1 MTTTPLDQEA
11 QRISDDFE
19 ASFLSVPL
27 AQQIANCD
35 HYELAP
41 LFRRVIPDH
50 QPMLEAGCGSG
61 RWVAWA
67 VQQGW
72 ASIGIDWSEALCAQA
87 RKTIPGGVFHAA
99 DMRAM
104 PVEANSI
111 GCILS
116 LGAVE
121 HASEGPAASLREYLR
136 VLRPD
141 GLALITVPY
150 LSPMRRIV
158 RGLKA
163 PLRRVLEAVKGDG
176 ASSASRRA
184 VNATTNPRGRS
195 TTCGTERGGV
205 SSNTCSPPRRS
216 SRKSAPPV
224 SSTTTP
230 TPTSTTRASCT
241 PSVPSPVDTT
251 TSPAASASTRSAAS
265 FAPFYPPPSPATC
278 SSSSPANRNNSAWF
292 VVPTPS

>member
-163 PLRRVLEAVKGDG
+163 PLRRVLEAVRGDG

-184 VNATTNPRGRS
+184 VNATTNPAWAVDYLRDGTRWSFFQYLFTPAQIIAEIRAAGFVVDDAYADFHDEGVLHTFGAIAGGYDHVAGRVRLNPL
-195 TTCGTERGGV
+195 GRLL
-205 SSNTCSPPRRS
+205 
-216 SRKSAPPV
+216 
-224 SSTTTP
+224 
-230 TPTSTTRASCT
+230 RALL
-241 PSVPSPVDTT
+241 
-251 TSPAASASTRSAAS
+251 
-265 FAPFYPPPSPATC
+265 PPSLTGHMFLVIARKPK
-278 SSSSPANRNNSAWF
+278 
-292 VVPTPS
+292 